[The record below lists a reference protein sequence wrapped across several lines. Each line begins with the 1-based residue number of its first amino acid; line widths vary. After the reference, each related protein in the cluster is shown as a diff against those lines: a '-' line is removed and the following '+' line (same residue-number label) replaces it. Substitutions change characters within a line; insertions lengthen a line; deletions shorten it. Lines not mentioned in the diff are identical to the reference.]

1 MIRDGRDAS
10 IDRVQRELT
19 TVGRRGTARIRR
31 ENEAISAVDRSL
43 LAYIRSH
50 PGCRAVEIA
59 AHFQLN
65 RSTVSRQLGA
75 LLDHGLVT
83 AAGTA
88 APSTGRGVALHLT
101 PEGES
106 VLTSAAELLHRDMTE
121 RFAEWTEEEIEQF
134 ARLLERYN
142 GNAGNSVEH

>member
-1 MIRDGRDAS
+1 MSRNRRDAA

-31 ENEAISAVDRSL
+31 ENEALSAVDRSL
-43 LAYIRSH
+43 LAYIQAH

-65 RSTVSRQLGA
+65 RSTVSRQLAG

-83 AAGTA
+83 AAGPD
-88 APSTGRGVALHLT
+88 APAGGRGVALQLT
-101 PEGES
+101 PQGEEL
-106 VLTSAAELLHRDMTE
+106 LTSAAELLHRDMTS
-121 RFAEWTEEEIEQF
+121 RLADWTEEEIDVF

-142 GNAGNSVEH
+142 GGAEG